1 MLQGRVSFGACLLKG
16 ERVIVC
22 GGAIAHSAITGACE
36 MYCCRKD
43 EWRQIQPMLIKKV
56 SCSVVG
62 LKDQVYVFGGKSDR
76 ECYLDTIE
84 VYRDE

>member
-1 MLQGRVSFGACLLKG
+1 
-16 ERVIVC
+16 
-22 GGAIAHSAITGACE
+22 

-43 EWRQIQPMLIKKV
+43 EWRQIQSMLIKKV

-62 LKDQVYVFGGKSDR
+62 LEDQVYVFGGKSDR